1 MLSKTGSRSLKI
13 GGRWRRRDD
22 LLVAKVGVEPTR

>member
-1 MLSKTGSRSLKI
+1 MSSKTGSRSLKI
-13 GGRWRRRDD
+13 GGRCRRRDD